1 MGKITRAISENGGI
15 VITVI
20 NSTDMVAKAE
30 QIHKTSAVVT
40 AALGRTLTAASMM
53 GCALKSGEQSITI
66 RVKGDGPVGAVI
78 AVSDDYGN
86 VRGYVTNPVVELPL
100 NERGKLDVGGA
111 VGRDGLLYV
120 IKDTGMKDPYV
131 GSVPLVSGEIAEDIT
146 AYFAYSEQ
154 IPTVCALGVLVAPN
168 LTVQAAGGFL
178 VQLLPGASDEE
189 ITMLENNIN
198 KLDSITQMLDR
209 NMGNMEIAELVLEG
223 FNPNILD
230 EFEVDYRCNCSKSRV
245 EKMLLSL
252 GKEDLQEMA
261 DSADD
266 TEISCHF
273 CDKKYTFSPEDIK
286 NLMKNQE

>member
-20 NSTDMVAKAE
+20 NSTDVVAKAE
-30 QIHKTSAVVT
+30 QIHQTSAVVT

-66 RVKGDGPVGAVI
+66 RVKGDGPVGAII

-86 VRGYVTNPVVELPL
+86 VRGYVTNPIVELPL
-100 NERGKLDVGGA
+100 NDRGKLDVGGA

-154 IPTVCALGVLVAPN
+154 IPTVCALGVLVAPD

-178 VQLLPGASDEE
+178 VQLLPGASEEE
-189 ITMLENNIN
+189 ISMLENNIN

-252 GKEDLQEMA
+252 GREDLQEMA
-261 DSADD
+261 ASAED
-266 TEISCHF
+266 TEICCHF
-273 CDKKYTFSPEDIK
+273 CDKKYSFTPEEIQ
-286 NLMKNQE
+286 NLIKNQE